1 MGVSGNIR
9 NDKSLLFCTITHPNI
24 GTTTMNANLLNIKTS
39 QISDTTEVSDPGV
52 GGGRV
57 ISIIKDNAKK
67 IEVEVQNL
75 SADEA
80 FFRRIARYKG
90 IPFVVTWSD
99 SRSSA
104 TSGLSGTG
112 NECYLMD
119 TENDRTAESTTFEI
133 TSLSYTG
140 D

>member
-1 MGVSGNIR
+1 MGKSGNIR
-9 NDKSLLFCTITHPNI
+9 NDKSLLFVTIVHPTV
-24 GTTTMNANLLNIKTS
+24 GTTTMNVNLLNVKTS
-39 QISDTTEVSDPGV
+39 QVSDTTEVSDTGV

-57 ISIIKDNAKK
+57 ISIVKDTAKK
-67 IEVEVQNL
+67 IEIEVQNL

-90 IPFVVTWSD
+90 IPFSITWSD
-99 SRSSA
+99 MRSSA
-104 TSGLSGTG
+104 TDGLSGTG

>member
-1 MGVSGNIR
+1 MGISGNIR
-9 NDKSLLFCTITHPNI
+9 NDKSLLIVTIVHPTV
-24 GTTTMNANLLNIKTS
+24 GTTTMNANLLNVKTS
-39 QISDTTEVSDPGV
+39 QVSDTTEVSDPGV

-57 ISIIKDNAKK
+57 ISIIKDTAKK
-67 IEVEVQNL
+67 IEIEVQNL

-90 IPFVVTWSD
+90 IPFSITWTD
-99 SRSSA
+99 MRSSA
-104 TSGLSGTG
+104 TGGLSGTG

-133 TSLSYTG
+133 TSLTYTG

>member
-1 MGVSGNIR
+1 MGKSGNIR
-9 NDKSLLFCTITHPNI
+9 NDKSLLFVTIVHPTV
-24 GTTTMNANLLNIKTS
+24 GTTVMNANLLNVKTG
-39 QISDTTEVSDPGV
+39 QVSDTTEVSDPGV

-57 ISIIKDNAKK
+57 ISIVKDTAKK
-67 IEVEVQNL
+67 IEIEVQNL

-90 IPFVVTWSD
+90 IPFSITWSD
-99 SRSSA
+99 MRSSA
-104 TSGLSGTG
+104 TDGLSGTG

-133 TSLSYTG
+133 TSLTYTG

>member
-1 MGVSGNIR
+1 MGKSGNIR
-9 NDKSLLFCTITHPNI
+9 NDKSLLFVTIVHPTV
-24 GTTTMNANLLNIKTS
+24 GTTTMNANLLSVKTS
-39 QISDTTEVSDPGV
+39 QVSDTTEVSDPGV

-57 ISIIKDNAKK
+57 ISIVKDTAKK
-67 IEVEVQNL
+67 IEIEVQNL

-90 IPFVVTWSD
+90 IPFSITWSD
-99 SRSSA
+99 MRSSA
-104 TSGLSGTG
+104 TAGLSGTG

-133 TSLSYTG
+133 TSLTYTG

>member
-1 MGVSGNIR
+1 MGVTGNVR
-9 NDKSLLFCTITHPNI
+9 NDKSLLFCTIVHPTI

-39 QISDTTEVSDPGV
+39 QLSDTTEVSDPGV
-52 GGGRV
+52 GGGRI
-57 ISIIKDNAKK
+57 ISITKDTAKK

-90 IPFVVTWSD
+90 IPFTITWSD
-99 SRSSA
+99 LRSSA
-104 TSGLSGTG
+104 TDGLSGTG
-112 NECYLMD
+112 NDCYLMD
-119 TENDRTAESTTFEI
+119 TENDRTADSTTFEI
-133 TSLSYTG
+133 TSLTYTG

>member
-1 MGVSGNIR
+1 MGISGNIR
-9 NDKSLLFCTITHPNI
+9 NDKSLLFVTIVHPTV
-24 GTTTMNANLLNIKTS
+24 GTTTMNANLLNVKTG
-39 QISDTTEVSDPGV
+39 QVSDTTEVSDPGV

-57 ISIIKDNAKK
+57 ISIVKDTAKK
-67 IEVEVQNL
+67 IEIEVQNL

-90 IPFVVTWSD
+90 IPFSLTWSD
-99 SRSSA
+99 MRSSA
-104 TSGLSGTG
+104 TDGLSGTG

-133 TSLSYTG
+133 TSLTYIG

>member
-9 NDKSLLFCTITHPNI
+9 NDKSLLFVTIVHPTV
-24 GTTTMNANLLNIKTS
+24 GTTTMNANLLTVKTS
-39 QISDTTEVSDPGV
+39 QVSDTTEVSDPGV

-57 ISIIKDNAKK
+57 ISIVKDTAKK
-67 IEVEVQNL
+67 IEIEVQNL

-90 IPFVVTWSD
+90 IPFSITWSD
-99 SRSSA
+99 MRSSA
-104 TSGLSGTG
+104 TNGLSGTG

-119 TENDRTAESTTFEI
+119 AENDRTAESTTFEI